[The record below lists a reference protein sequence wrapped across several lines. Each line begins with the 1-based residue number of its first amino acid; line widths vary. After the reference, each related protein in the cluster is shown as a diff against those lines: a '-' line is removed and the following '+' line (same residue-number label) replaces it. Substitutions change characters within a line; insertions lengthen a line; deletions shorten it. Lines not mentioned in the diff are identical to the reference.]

1 MVTTLMETLVVE
13 TLRLRRLLG
22 IQDARDEEV
31 ESRLFR
37 EDVEEDAV
45 ASPASPEFAVSES
58 EATSVFSPMAR
69 GKETSP
75 VVNKA
80 RSPAKRMDPD
90 SVNDISPYGSPLPLV
105 DMKSPSPDRTPIA
118 VSSALSVFIN
128 SAIDEAAEA
137 AAVAKQEVAS
147 LMACFFQSVESQ
159 APIEVTQTVTELVDG
174 VTGMLGKTPRWQR
187 LGRECWEEVVEA
199 TQQCEAIM
207 QSLWRLLMVGVAG
220 G

>member
-1 MVTTLMETLVVE
+1 ME

-69 GKETSP
+69 GKRTSP

-80 RSPAKRMDPD
+80 RSPAKRD
-90 SVNDISPYGSPLPLV
+90 GSGL
-105 DMKSPSPDRTPIA
+105 RERYFA
-118 VSSALSVFIN
+118 VWLSGF
-128 SAIDEAAEA
+128 
-137 AAVAKQEVAS
+137 
-147 LMACFFQSVESQ
+147 
-159 APIEVTQTVTELVDG
+159 
-174 VTGMLGKTPRWQR
+174 
-187 LGRECWEEVVEA
+187 
-199 TQQCEAIM
+199 
-207 QSLWRLLMVGVAG
+207 LWSI
-220 G
+220 